1 MNENLRPGDRVTWR
15 SINGEP
21 SGTVVELAPQGAL
34 VLTDG
39 GRNILLSYEKRDPE
53 RLRTSVGMLAVSASA
68 MAVCTTTT

>member
-39 GRNILLSYEKRDPE
+39 GRHILLSYEKRDPE
-53 RLRTSVGMLAVSASA
+53 
-68 MAVCTTTT
+68 

>member
-39 GRNILLSYEKRDPE
+39 GRHILLRYSTEEKHQDPI
-53 RLRTSVGMLAVSASA
+53 
-68 MAVCTTTT
+68 

>member
-39 GRNILLSYEKRDPE
+39 GRHIILNYEKE
-53 RLRTSVGMLAVSASA
+53 RNNDRCAVSD
-68 MAVCTTTT
+68 TGH

>member
-39 GRNILLSYEKRDPE
+39 GRHNKQNYEK
-53 RLRTSVGMLAVSASA
+53 
-68 MAVCTTTT
+68 